1 MDATAVSPA
10 HAVAEAFRPPQ
21 PARSRG
27 RGEERLSVL
36 VPGDW
41 GAAPVIPGAGST
53 IFSPKGAL
61 LPPDGPAMHL

>member
-1 MDATAVSPA
+1 MNETAVSPA
-10 HAVAEAFRPPQ
+10 VLWQ
-21 PARSRG
+21 
-27 RGEERLSVL
+27 RLSAGRRLLVPGAGEKGATRF

-53 IFSPKGAL
+53 SFSAKGAL